1 MDIRHYF
8 DAVDFSGFRES
19 GSFYWKHSMGEII
32 EKNTTA
38 LSIHNIKKLDV
49 AIIGAPFDSRKEINT
64 SDAPDKIRAEL
75 YQLAGFN
82 HKINIAD
89 FGNLKPA
96 SSLKGN
102 YQALRDIVD
111 YFSELKI
118 VTLIIGGSQDL
129 TIGVSEAF
137 QHNPYFCLSTV
148 DSFLNIKRGKEI
160 FNSTNYLSRVF
171 TSQPQIFQFNLL
183 GYQSHFVSDEILTKV
198 KGINQHVRLGILR
211 DDILVTEPVL
221 RNTDVLS
228 FDIGAV
234 KYSEAPG
241 NGNCSP
247 NGLNSE
253 EACQLAKYAGI
264 SARLKVFGLF
274 EVEPDLDK
282 TNMTVKLSAQII
294 WYFLEGF
301 VYRASENIQNDE
313 NITKYQV
320 EVSSI
325 DKPLIFLKNS
335 LTDQWWMEIESLS
348 KEVKYF
354 GCSEKDYEQA
364 ANNEIPGLWIKYIQK
379 LDEILK

>member
-1 MDIRHYF
+1 MDVRHYF
-8 DAVDFSGFRES
+8 DSVDFSGFRES
-19 GSFYWKHSMGEII
+19 DPFNWKHSLGEII
-32 EKNTTA
+32 EKNTTT
-38 LSIHNIKKLDV
+38 LSIHNLKKLDV
-49 AIIGAPFDSRKEINT
+49 AIIGAPFDSRKETNT
-64 SDAPDKIRAEL
+64 SDAPDNIRAEL
-75 YQLAGFN
+75 YQLAGLN

-118 VTLIIGGSQDL
+118 VTIIIGGSQDL
-129 TIGVSEAF
+129 TTGMCEAF
-137 QHNPYFCLSTV
+137 QHYPYFCLTTV
-148 DSFLNIKRGKEI
+148 DSHLNIKRGKEI
-160 FNSTNYLSRVF
+160 FNSSNYLTRIF
-171 TSQPQIFQFNLL
+171 NYHPQIFQFNLL
-183 GYQSHFVSDEILTKV
+183 GYQSHFVANELLAKA

-211 DDILVTEPVL
+211 EDIAVTEPIL

-228 FDIGAV
+228 FDIGAI
-234 KYSEAPG
+234 KYAEAPG

-274 EVEPDLDK
+274 EVESDLGK
-282 TNMTVKLSAQII
+282 SNITVQLSAQII

-301 VYRASENIQNDE
+301 VYRTSESIQTDK

-325 DKPLIFLKNS
+325 DKPLVFLKNS
-335 LTDQWWMEIESLS
+335 LTNQWWMAIESLTS
-348 KEVKYF
+348 EMKYF

-364 ANNEIPGLWIKYIQK
+364 ANNEIPELWIKYIQK
-379 LDEILK
+379 MDEILK

>member
-1 MDIRHYF
+1 MDFRHYF
-8 DAVDFSGFRES
+8 DPVDFSLFRKS
-19 GSFYWKHSMGEII
+19 GPFKWKHSMGEII
-32 EKNTTA
+32 EKNTSA
-38 LSIHNIKKLDV
+38 LSINNIKKLDV
-49 AIIGAPFDSRKEINT
+49 AIIGTCFDSRNETNT
-64 SDAPDKIRAEL
+64 TDAPDKIRAEL
-75 YQLAGFN
+75 YQLAGLN
-82 HKINIAD
+82 HKINLAD
-89 FGNLKPA
+89 FGNLKPG

-102 YQALRDIVD
+102 FQALRDLVD

-129 TIGVSEAF
+129 TIGVCEAY

-160 FNSTNYLSRVF
+160 FNSSNYLSRIF
-171 TSQPQIFQFNLL
+171 NNHPQIFQFNLL
-183 GYQSHFVSDEILTKV
+183 GYQSHFVSDELLTKV
-198 KGINQHVRLGILR
+198 KGINQHIRLGILR
-211 DDILVTEPVL
+211 EDISVTEPIL

-264 SARLKVFGLF
+264 SPRLKVFGLF
-274 EVEPDLDK
+274 EADPELDK
-282 TNMTVKLSAQII
+282 TNITVKLSAQII

-301 VYRASENIQNDE
+301 VYRTSENILSDE
-313 NITKYQV
+313 IITRYQV

-325 DKPLIFLKNS
+325 DKPLVFFKNS
-335 LTDQWWMEIESLS
+335 VSNQWWMEIESLTN
-348 KEVKYF
+348 EVKYF

-364 ANNEIPGLWIKYIQK
+364 ANNEIPELWIKYIQK